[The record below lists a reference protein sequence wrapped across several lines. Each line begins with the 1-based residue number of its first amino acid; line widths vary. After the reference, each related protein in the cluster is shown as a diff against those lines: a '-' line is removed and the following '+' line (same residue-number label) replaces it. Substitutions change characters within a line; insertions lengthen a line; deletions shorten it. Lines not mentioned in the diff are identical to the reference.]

1 MLRHDDNSEST
12 VPPSPAA
19 QVRVT
24 PQELAAALARLEA
37 RQGGLE
43 GTIPLGDAVQELG
56 LNATPEELLREIE
69 AGRAVQH
76 ERPPRARPA
85 RRLPVALGGLACGVL
100 LLGSLFAIR
109 VAAPAPTPPVAALAV
124 AAAPQAAP
132 ITIPDNLLVRR
143 PDHTM
148 ALLSE
153 VPDGQPV
160 LCLLAGTENGA
171 RLTDFAP
178 AASHW
183 TLIKHGGQVYVRGWI
198 GDMSDTALRSTVVE
212 VHPVAYYVASGL
224 HPIPVTLPLGGFQ
237 SPPGLTGDNMI
248 SASHVVPDGHLKE
261 KW

>member
-12 VPPSPAA
+12 APPSPAA

-37 RQGGLE
+37 RQGGLD

-69 AGRAVQH
+69 AGRARQQASH
-76 ERPPRARPA
+76 PKTRLAKAGRAA
-85 RRLPVALGGLACGVL
+85 AALTCGGLLLLGGL
-100 LLGSLFAIR
+100 FAFR
-109 VAAPAPTPPVAALAV
+109 GEAPAPPAAIAV
-124 AAAPQAAP
+124 PAPTTPQAAP
-132 ITIPDNLLVRR
+132 ISIPDDLLVRR
-143 PDHTM
+143 PDHKM

-153 VPDGQPV
+153 VPDGQPI

-178 AASHW
+178 STSHW
-183 TLIKHGGQVYVRGWI
+183 TLIKHGGKVYVRGWI
-198 GDMSDTALRSTVVE
+198 GDMSDNALRSTVVE
-212 VHPVAYYVASGL
+212 VHPLAYYVASGL

-248 SASHVVPDGHLKE
+248 SAGHVVPDGHLKE